1 MTPDEKIA
9 KDACDYLFRLGRHAN
24 AAVEFDPVGYLRHR
38 LAEAIKAEREACAKI
53 ADEWGRREDYMNEA
67 KTSFIPGADHS
78 ERFASSGIAAAI
90 RARGATTK

>member
-1 MTPDEKIA
+1 MTATIDVWDEQAAIA
-9 KDACDYLFRLGRHAN
+9 GEAAGLRPEQWPVLAHIFRTV
-24 AAVEFDPVGYLRHR
+24 AA
-38 LAEAIKAEREACAKI
+38 AEREACAKI